1 MKTKIYSLIVA
12 FATLPL
18 FSQVGIN
25 TSTPTATLDVNGNM
39 KVRNTPTA
47 TTVPGYQ
54 LLVQNNTS
62 TEVFAMDPQ
71 LLIGFANVNS
81 GMFAAKKTAGISLV
95 DIALFPSTFRP
106 VNFLASERTIGSA
119 AMFSDAD
126 GSFIIPSTGVYMIG
140 YTFRYGTGLQANLL
154 VNGYGIGIART
165 RSGVGAVID
174 SRPFTGLDLGLVSLT
189 ISESSI
195 NSLYSFQAN
204 DKVSFGLTGNNVLN
218 LSILGSTVSS
228 FYIYKV
234 SN

>member
-1 MKTKIYSLIVA
+1 MKTKLYSLILA
-12 FATLPL
+12 CATLPL

-25 TSTPTATLDVNGNM
+25 TSAPTATLDVNGTM
-39 KVRNTPTA
+39 RVRVTPPA
-47 TTVPGYQ
+47 TTVTGYQ
-54 LLVQNNTS
+54 LLAQDTGT

-71 LLIGFANVNS
+71 LIIGSANVNS

-95 DIALFPSTFRP
+95 DITLFPASFRP

-119 AMFSDAD
+119 AMFSDSD

-140 YTFRYGTGLQANLL
+140 YNFRYGMGLQANLL

-165 RSGVGAVID
+165 RNGVGAVID

-189 ISESSI
+189 ISESTI
-195 NSLYSFQAN
+195 NSLYSFQTG
-204 DKVSFGLTGNNVLN
+204 DKVSFGLTGSNLLN
-218 LSILGSTVSS
+218 LSILSSTIAS